1 VCSNC
6 DGHPPCT
13 VGQEE
18 DRGEAKASADVVSH
32 EAEANADVVHVDEA
46 IDELDVGT
54 DDEEFRLEIKILAIR
69 DF

>member
-1 VCSNC
+1 
-6 DGHPPCT
+6 

-46 IDELDVGT
+46 IDELDVDT